1 MDDGGKPLNIKDP
14 ATARLARELARLRGR
29 KITTVVREALTAE
42 LDRERRR
49 AAPDIDREAIA
60 KIQERFARL
69 PVLDDRTAEEI
80 LGYDR
85 NGLPN

>member
-1 MDDGGKPLNIKDP
+1 M
-14 ATARLARELARLRGR
+14 ARLRGG
-29 KITTVVREALTAE
+29 KITAAVKDALKAE
-42 LDRERRR
+42 LERERRR
-49 AAPDIDREAIA
+49 AGRDIDREAIA

-85 NGLPN
+85 NGLPT